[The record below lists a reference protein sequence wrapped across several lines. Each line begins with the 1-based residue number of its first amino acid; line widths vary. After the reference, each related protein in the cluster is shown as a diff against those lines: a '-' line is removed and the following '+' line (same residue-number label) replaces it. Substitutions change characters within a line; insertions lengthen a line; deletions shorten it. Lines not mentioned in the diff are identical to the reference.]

1 MLKGGNIKLLGL
13 FIIFLLFS
21 AKKIEAQQLW
31 ADVTLNKSSVYV
43 GEPVLVSI
51 SIYTETWFTR
61 GVDLG
66 NLNVKGAFTNYLMP
80 TSVSINKDGKRF
92 AGVKMIYVIFP
103 YDEKDIVFPALTI
116 EVETPP
122 VGAYKGVKRTLTTS
136 SKKIKIKPIP
146 SDLKKE
152 SWLVANTVKVTE
164 NWKGDK
170 SDIKVGDVLERK
182 ITRNV
187 SNTVAE
193 LIPPTVWDSIPGVS
207 IYQGKSSIKNFQA
220 QKDISAQCDETIK
233 YLFEKEGQ
241 VTIPE
246 LVYTWYNPV
255 AQKLYKRTLDAVTI
269 DIKPNDD
276 LGMLKSIRDSL
287 QLEQLVTD
295 STIEKNNERIIGG
308 LALHILIILVLGF
321 VILFLVK
328 KIRILYSY
336 IKRRQEQYKQTEHY
350 YFNQVK
356 RAIRQGNDKTIVNAF
371 YRWIDALELKDPT
384 FKSLI
389 TQASPKKGETAP
401 TLTSSKITTLTLKD
415 IKRIRKVYLQERN
428 IPTKNS
434 WINPHS

>member
-1 MLKGGNIKLLGL
+1 MLKGGNIKLLSL
-13 FIIFLLFS
+13 FIVFLLFS

-43 GEPVLVSI
+43 GEPVQVSI

-80 TSVSINKDGKRF
+80 TSVSINKEGKRF
-92 AGVKMIYVIFP
+92 AGVKMIYIIFP

-122 VGAYKGVKRTLTTS
+122 VGGYKGVKRTLTTS
-136 SKKIKIKPIP
+136 SKKIKIKPTP

-152 SWLVANTVKVTE
+152 SWLVANAVKVTE

-170 SDIKVGDVLERK
+170 SDLKVGDVLERK

-207 IYQGKSSIKNFQA
+207 IYQGKSSIKNLQA
-220 QKDISAQCDETIK
+220 QKDISAQRDETIK

-241 VTIPE
+241 VTLPD

-255 AQKLYKRTLDAVTI
+255 AQKLYKRTLEAVTI
-269 DIKPNDD
+269 NVKPNDD
-276 LGMLKSIRDSL
+276 LGMLKTIRDSL
-287 QLEQLVTD
+287 QLEQVAAD
-295 STIEKNNERIIGG
+295 ASVEKNNERTIWG
-308 LALHILIILVLGF
+308 LPLHILIILVLGF

-328 KIRILYSY
+328 KIRILYVY
-336 IKRRQEQYKQTEHY
+336 IKRKQEQYRQTEPY
-350 YFNQVK
+350 YFNQIK

-384 FKSLI
+384 FKSLMSL
-389 TQASPKKGETAP
+389 TPQEGETAP
-401 TLTSSKITTLTLKD
+401 TLTRNKIATFTLKD
-415 IKRIRKVYLQERN
+415 IKRIRKVYLQEKN
-428 IPTKNS
+428 IPTKNT
-434 WINPHS
+434 WINPHA